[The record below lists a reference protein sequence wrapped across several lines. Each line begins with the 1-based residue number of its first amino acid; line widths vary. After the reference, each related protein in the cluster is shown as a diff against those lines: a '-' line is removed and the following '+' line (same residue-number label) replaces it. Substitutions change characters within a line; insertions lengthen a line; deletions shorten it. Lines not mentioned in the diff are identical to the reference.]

1 MIKQLHRTSSTLR
14 YVATIFSS
22 LLLLISIHTNSTA
35 QTTTPMQVVRGK
47 VLDGESK
54 APLFA
59 VVVALFKDSTVIGG
73 ASTNENGEF
82 KITNVPV
89 GKYRL
94 RASYIGYLSFTA
106 NTVEVTS
113 AKETF
118 MNIDLNESAITIKDV
133 VITANGGV
141 KYAVNNDMATV
152 SARTFSIEEA
162 NRYAG
167 SRGEPGR
174 MASNFAGVNGSNDSR
189 NDIVVRGNS
198 PLGIVW
204 RLEGVDIPNPNH
216 FTINGNTGGTVSIL
230 NNKSLAN
237 SDFLTGAFPAEYGNG
252 LAGVFDVKMRTG
264 NNQKR
269 ETSAQIGVLGLEVAS
284 EGPLSKKSGASYL
297 FTYRYSTFS
306 LFQALKIPIGTDAI
320 PKYQDASFK
329 LNFPLKKGY
338 NLSAFGIG
346 GLSGIDILSST
357 KKTITANIYGDK
369 GVDQYFGSNMGVVGV
384 TLSKQH
390 KNAAY
395 SKLIVGTSGY
405 RSRAAHNNVVR
416 DSVTQDVLST
426 PAKMR
431 GVLDEVKTYANY
443 YYNKKFN
450 SRLSLKAGI
459 TNTFTHLNY
468 YDSLLNKK
476 TNMFF
481 NRTLYK
487 GNNFL
492 TQPFAQIKYKFN
504 NNIQLNAGLHGQ
516 YSNINKNSYAIEPRL
531 GVSWN
536 ITEKSTIS
544 LGTGFHSQLQPFYVY
559 YSLLDSNNT
568 GSTNYYNR
576 NLSMTKAKHV
586 VFSYDYSITS
596 TSRLKCEVYHQWLT
610 GVPVTTKASAFSV
623 LNQGANLNRGYVDT
637 LMNTG
642 VAFNKGI
649 ELTLEQ
655 FFSRSFFFLLTG
667 SYYDSKYK
675 GSDGVLRNSDFNGK
689 YAANLLVG
697 KEFKIKDKNYFN
709 VGTKLTLAGGKRY
722 TPANIPASNI
732 AEEIVE
738 IDALRNT
745 KQFYDYT
752 RFDIRFA
759 YKINLRK
766 TTTEIALDLVNV
778 LGIKNPLGLTYAYD
792 PSNPTAN
799 PIKTEYQL
807 GRLPLFYIKVDF

>member
-1 MIKQLHRTSSTLR
+1 
-14 YVATIFSS
+14 
-22 LLLLISIHTNSTA
+22 
-35 QTTTPMQVVRGK
+35 MQVVRGK

-82 KITNVPV
+82 TITNVPV

-118 MNIDLNESAITIKDV
+118 MNIDLNESAITMKDV

-141 KYAVNNDMATV
+141 KYAVNNDMASV

-306 LFQALKIPIGTDAI
+306 LFQALKIPIGTDAV

-346 GLSGIDILSST
+346 GLSGIDILVSN
-357 KKTITANIYGDK
+357 KKTTTQNIYGDAT
-369 GVDQYFGSNMGVVGV
+369 VDQYFGSNTGVVGL

-395 SKLIVGTSGY
+395 SKFIVALSGY
-405 RSRAAHNNVVR
+405 NSHAKHNNVLR
-416 DSVTQDVLST
+416 DTITLDVIAT
-426 PAKMR
+426 PAKM
-431 GVLDEVKTYANY
+431 GGLLNETKGYVNY
-443 YYNKKFN
+443 YYNKKYS

-459 TNTFTHLNY
+459 NNTINHLNY
-468 YDSLLNKK
+468 NDTLLNKA
-476 TNMFF
+476 TNKFF
-481 NRTLYK
+481 TRIQYK
-487 GNNFL
+487 GDNIL
-492 TQPFAQIKYKFN
+492 VQPFAQVKYKFS
-504 NNIQLNAGLHGQ
+504 NNIQVNAGLHGV
-516 YSNINKNSYAIEPRL
+516 YSNINNNTYAVEPRL
-531 GVSWN
+531 GASWN
-536 ITEKSTIS
+536 VTEKSMIS
-544 LGTGFHSQLQPFYVY
+544 LGGGIHNQMQPFYVY
-559 YSLLDSNNT
+559 YSLLDSNSTHTKTPYNT
-568 GSTNYYNR
+568 
-576 NLSMTKAKHV
+576 NLKMTQAKHLV
-586 VFSYDYSITS
+586 LSYDYSINAS
-596 TSRLKCEVYHQWLT
+596 SRLKCEVYHQWLT
-610 GVPVTTKASAFSV
+610 NVPVTKRASAFST
-623 LNQGANLNRGYVDT
+623 LNQGANLNRGYTDT
-637 LMNTG
+637 LMNGG
-642 VAFNKGI
+642 VAFNKGV

-675 GSDGVLRNSDFNGK
+675 GSDGILRNSDFNGR
-689 YAANLLVG
+689 YAANVLAG
-697 KEFKIKDKNYFN
+697 KEIKIKGRNYLN
-709 VGTKLTLAGGKRY
+709 LGAKLTLAGGKRY
-722 TPANIPASNI
+722 TPINVAASNKVGDV
-732 AEEIVE
+732 VE

-752 RFDIRFA
+752 RFDVRVA
-759 YKINLRK
+759 YKINLRT

-778 LGIKNPLGLTYAYD
+778 LGIKNPLGYTYSYN
-792 PSNPTAN
+792 PSNPSAD
-799 PIKTEYQL
+799 PIKIDYQL